1 MIARLNSW
9 REKNKQRLIIIML
22 VITVVLI
29 VFILASHYHQGV
41 KE

>member
-9 REKNKQRLIIIML
+9 PEKNKQRLIL
-22 VITVVLI
+22 VVPVITVVLI